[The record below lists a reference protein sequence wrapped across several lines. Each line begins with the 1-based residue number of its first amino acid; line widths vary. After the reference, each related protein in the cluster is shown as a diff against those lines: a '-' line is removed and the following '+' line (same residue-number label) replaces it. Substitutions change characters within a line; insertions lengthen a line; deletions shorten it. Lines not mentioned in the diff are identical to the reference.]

1 MGRRKSWRGT
11 GRTGAKSWGDR
22 AIGVLIIT
30 TSLGEYAYILVNYKA
45 TGENTPEMFGQ
56 RRFARA

>member
-22 AIGVLIIT
+22 AIGLMVT
-30 TSLGEYAYILVNYKA
+30 TTPGDCAYILVDDEA
-45 TGENTPEMFGQ
+45 TGKNTPEMLCQ
-56 RRFARA
+56 RRFA